1 MKNIFK
7 ILLALSMAA
16 LLVSCSPKTN
26 DANNVTE
33 GPVDSNTQS
42 PSDKDDDTIMYTNLT
57 KDETKNELKKTLSD
71 KGLDDGDISAFIKN
85 LDEYNESA
93 DTNELASDFTKYND
107 EVAYYNSMDKFS
119 ENNPDFL
126 GVNCRITTF
135 SLIKNSLDITKEI
148 EDKSSV
154 LDFDKKAINDKNLLN
169 EDELKK
175 FITYY
180 APINIKDEK
189 AKYEDL
195 IINEFNERG
204 IKFKNDDVKVVSV
217 YLNSNDDIDGN
228 ILFVGHTGLMYEN
241 QGKIYYLEKLSF
253 QEPYQLLKFNT
264 KKDLYD
270 YLTKKYN
277 QDMGENTHE
286 AIITENDKVFTY

>member
-7 ILLALSMAA
+7 IVLALSMAA

-26 DANNVTE
+26 DANNMTD
-33 GPVDSNTQS
+33 GPVDSDTQS

-57 KDETKNELKKTLSD
+57 KDETKNELKKALSD
-71 KGLDDGDISAFIKN
+71 KGLDDGDVNAFIKN

-93 DTNELASDFTKYND
+93 DANELASDFTKYND

-135 SLIKNSLDITKEI
+135 TLMKHSLDISKEL

-154 LDFDKKAINDKNLLN
+154 LDFDKKAISDKKLFN

-204 IKFKNDDVKVVSV
+204 IKFKNDDIKVVSV

-241 QGKIYYLEKLSF
+241 QGKIYFLEKLSF
-253 QEPYQLLKFNT
+253 QEPYQLLKFSS

-270 YLTKKYN
+270 YLMKKYN
-277 QDMGENTHE
+277 QDMGENTHQ

>member
-7 ILLALSMAA
+7 ILLALLVAA
-16 LLVSCSPKTN
+16 LLISCSPKTN
-26 DANNVTE
+26 DANNVID
-33 GPVDSNTQS
+33 GPVDSDTQS

-57 KDETKNELKKTLSD
+57 KNETKNELKKTLSD
-71 KGLDDGDISAFIKN
+71 KGLNDGDISAFIKN

-135 SLIKNSLDITKEI
+135 SLIKNSLDIAKEI

-180 APINIKDEK
+180 APININDEK
-189 AKYEDL
+189 TKYEDL
-195 IINEFNERG
+195 IIKESNERG

-217 YLNSNDDIDGN
+217 YLNSNDEIDGN
-228 ILFVGHTGLMYEN
+228 ILFIGHTGLMYEY
-241 QGKIYYLEKLSF
+241 QGKVYFLEKLSF
-253 QEPYQLLKFNT
+253 QEPYQLLKFNS

-270 YLTKKYN
+270 YLMKKYN

>member
-26 DANNVTE
+26 DV
-33 GPVDSNTQS
+33 SNEVEDPADNKAEE
-42 PSDKDDDTIMYTNLT
+42 PSDKDDDTIMYTNLI
-57 KDETKNELKKTLSD
+57 KDETKEQLKKTLSD
-71 KGLDDGDISAFIKN
+71 KGLDYADLNAFIKN

-93 DTNELASDFTKYND
+93 DANELASDFTKYND
-107 EVAYYNSMDKFS
+107 EVAYYNSMDKFA
-119 ENNPDFL
+119 EKNPDFL
-126 GVNCRITTF
+126 GINCRITTF
-135 SLIKNSLDITKEI
+135 TLMKHNLDIAKEI

-154 LDFDKKAINDKNLLN
+154 LDFDKKAISDKNLFN

-189 AKYEDL
+189 ANYEDL

-204 IKFKNDDVKVVSV
+204 IKFKNDNVKVVSV
-217 YLNSNDDIDGN
+217 YLNSNDEIDGN
-228 ILFVGHTGLMYEN
+228 ILFVGHTGLRYEE
-241 QGKIYYLEKLSF
+241 QGKIYFLEKLSF
-253 QEPYQLLKFNT
+253 QEPYQLLKFSS

-270 YLTKKYN
+270 YLMKKYN
-277 QDMGENTHE
+277 QDMGEGTHE

>member
-26 DANNVTE
+26 DVSNEVD
-33 GPVDSNTQS
+33 GPADNKAEE

-57 KDETKNELKKTLSD
+57 KDETKNELKKTLMG
-71 KGLDDGDISAFIKN
+71 KGLDYADLNAFIKN

-93 DTNELASDFTKYND
+93 DANELASDFTKYND
-107 EVAYYNSMDKFS
+107 EVAYYNSMDKFA
-119 ENNPDFL
+119 EKNPDFL
-126 GVNCRITTF
+126 GINCRITTF
-135 SLIKNSLDITKEI
+135 TLMKHNIDIAKEL

-154 LDFDKKAINDKNLLN
+154 LDFDKKAISDKNLFN

-195 IINEFNERG
+195 IINDFNERG

-217 YLNSNDDIDGN
+217 YLNSNDEIDGN
-228 ILFVGHTGLMYEN
+228 ILFVGHTGLMYED
-241 QGKIYYLEKLSF
+241 QGKIYFLEKLSF
-253 QEPYQLLKFNT
+253 QEPYQLLKFSS

-270 YLTKKYN
+270 YLIKKYN

-286 AIITENDKVFTY
+286 AIITENDKVFAY

>member
-26 DANNVTE
+26 DASNDADGPAANETE
-33 GPVDSNTQS
+33 E

-57 KDETKNELKKTLSD
+57 KDETKEELKKTLSD
-71 KGLDDGDISAFIKN
+71 KGLDDGDVSAFIKN

-93 DTNELASDFTKYND
+93 DANELASDFTKYND
-107 EVAYYNSMDKFS
+107 EVAYYNSMDKFA

-135 SLIKNSLDITKEI
+135 SLIKNSLDIAKEI

-154 LDFDKKAINDKNLLN
+154 LDFDKKAINDKNLLS
-169 EDELKK
+169 EDQLKK

-180 APINIKDEK
+180 APININDEK

-195 IINEFNERG
+195 IIEGFNERG

-217 YLNSNDDIDGN
+217 YLNSNDEIDGN
-228 ILFVGHTGLMYEN
+228 ILFIGHTGLMYEN
-241 QGKIYYLEKLSF
+241 QGKIYFLEKLSF
-253 QEPYQLLKFNT
+253 QEPYQLLKFSS

-270 YLTKKYN
+270 YLMKKYN

>member
-26 DANNVTE
+26 DVSNEVD
-33 GPVDSNTQS
+33 GPADNKAEE

-57 KDETKNELKKTLSD
+57 KDETKDQLKKTLMG
-71 KGLDDGDISAFIKN
+71 KGLDYADLNAFIKN

-93 DTNELASDFTKYND
+93 DANELASDFTKYND
-107 EVAYYNSMDKFS
+107 EVAYYNSMDKFA
-119 ENNPDFL
+119 EKNPDFL
-126 GVNCRITTF
+126 GINCRITTF
-135 SLIKNSLDITKEI
+135 TLMKHNLDIAKEI

-154 LDFDKKAINDKNLLN
+154 LDFDKKAISDKNLFN

-217 YLNSNDDIDGN
+217 YLNSNDEIDGN
-228 ILFVGHTGLMYEN
+228 ILFIGHTGLMYEE
-241 QGKIYYLEKLSF
+241 QGKIYFLEKLSF
-253 QEPYQLLKFNT
+253 QEPYQLLKFSS
-264 KKDLYD
+264 KKDLCD
-270 YLTKKYN
+270 YLMKKYN
-277 QDMGENTHE
+277 QDMGEGTHE